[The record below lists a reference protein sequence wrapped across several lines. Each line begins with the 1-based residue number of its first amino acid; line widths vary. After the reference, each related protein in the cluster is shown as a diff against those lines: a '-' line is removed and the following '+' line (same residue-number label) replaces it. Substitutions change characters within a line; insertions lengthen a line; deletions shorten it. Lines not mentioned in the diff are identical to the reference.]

1 MGLGVALGQDD
12 NVDGAKEAML
22 SKGFPTGTTNSV
34 TVNGTFKVALCK
46 NKPQARRAQLAAQ
59 ANEQENAGAALP

>member
-1 MGLGVALGQDD
+1 
-12 NVDGAKEAML
+12 ML

-34 TVNGTFKVALCK
+34 TVNGTLKVALGK